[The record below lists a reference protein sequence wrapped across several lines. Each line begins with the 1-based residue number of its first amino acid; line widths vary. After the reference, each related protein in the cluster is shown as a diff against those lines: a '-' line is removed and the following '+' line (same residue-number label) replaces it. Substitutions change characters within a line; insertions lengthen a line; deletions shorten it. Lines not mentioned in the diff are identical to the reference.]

1 MGNRRRWSLDVIAV
15 WAGRRP
21 GDFVQRSLNGGL
33 PVRDGDHAPA
43 LYGKRV
49 AVRIDVIDAGK
60 SGVEQPVP

>member
-33 PVRDGDHAPA
+33 YRYAMEIMRRLCTV
-43 LYGKRV
+43 
-49 AVRIDVIDAGK
+49 
-60 SGVEQPVP
+60 SGSPFGST